1 LHPKS
6 WQQYNST
13 DHDVAR
19 LFANLVRKLYN
30 KQTNLKRK
38 SMTPTPEIEH
48 IVEQA
53 VKIAQQKQHE
63 YVTTEHLLLSM
74 IRFAPF
80 RKTADSFGVEV
91 DQLDLELDA
100 YLNSLVSLVKSDVE
114 TPKKTQALERIFNRA
129 NVQVMFTGRR
139 TLSIIDLYLSIM
151 SEGNSHAQYYMLKY
165 GMKKA
170 EFVEFW
176 HKNYKPTDVKMSSQ
190 QADEVLTEYCTSLTA
205 RAQKNQLEP
214 MIGRGK
220 ELEEMITVL
229 ARRFKA
235 NVLMVGDPGVGKTHI
250 VDGLAQEIH
259 AGRVPEFLKGHEVWS
274 LEIGSLLAGSK
285 YRGEFEEKFKAVIA
299 ALEAKKNCIL
309 FVDEAHTMKG
319 AGAGSTAGLD
329 FANMLKPAIT
339 KGSLKIVA
347 STTWEEFYESFEKDR
362 ALMRRFY
369 RLAIDE
375 PDANT
380 TEQIL
385 IGLSPRLEQF
395 HNVLIDTEAMTT
407 AVELAN
413 RYIHD
418 RKNPDKSI
426 DLIDAACARERVKD
440 QGTVT
445 ITRAMIEAQLS
456 RVTGVPTDKLQNE
469 RSAKIVELESN
480 IKQKLYGQDAAVD
493 AVLDRVYISF
503 AGISNE
509 NRPMASF
516 LFLGPTGTGKTELAR
531 LLSRNLDM
539 PLLKYDMSEFQERH
553 SVSSLIGAP
562 PGYVGF
568 EDGSVGGGKLISD
581 ISKNPFSIILFDE
594 IEKAHPDVS
603 NILLQM
609 LDEGVLTSSNG
620 KKVNVKNSIIILTS
634 NLGAAAAEGNNIGFG
649 SQEKT
654 GEDERALKEFF
665 KPEMRNRIDQIVKF
679 SKLDTLAIKKVVL
692 KFTEE
697 LKTSLANKSIRL
709 TLTEAV
715 VDMLA
720 DKGYDAKMGARPLS
734 RKIDQLIRVPLSK
747 RILFDRLSNC
757 DITADMSG
765 NDVVFDVVAH
775 EIPVVDDDGII
786 RFPGA

>member
-1 LHPKS
+1 
-6 WQQYNST
+6 
-13 DHDVAR
+13 
-19 LFANLVRKLYN
+19 
-30 KQTNLKRK
+30 
-38 SMTPTPEIEH
+38 MTPTPEIEH
-48 IVEQA
+48 IVDQA

-63 YVTTEHLLLSM
+63 YVITEHLLLSM

-80 RKTADSFGVEV
+80 RKTADAFGVAV
-91 DQLDLELDA
+91 DQMDQELDA
-100 YLNSLVSLVKSDVE
+100 YITSLVSLVKADVE

-139 TLSIIDLYLSIM
+139 TLSVIDLYLSIM

-176 HKNYKPTDVKMSSQ
+176 QKNYKPSDVKMSTQ

-205 RAQKNQLEP
+205 RAEKNQLEP

-250 VDGLAQEIH
+250 VDGLAQEII

-319 AGAGSTAGLD
+319 AGAGSSAGLD

-339 KGSLKIVA
+339 RGSLKIVA

-369 RLAIDE
+369 RLAVDE
-375 PDANT
+375 PDATT

-395 HNVLIDTEAMTT
+395 HNVLIDTEAMTI

-426 DLIDAACARERVKD
+426 DIIDAACARERVKD
-440 QGTVT
+440 SGTVT
-445 ITRAMIEAQLS
+445 VTRHMIEQQVA
-456 RVTGVPTDKLQNE
+456 RMTGVPTDKLQNE

-509 NRPMASF
+509 KRPMASF

-531 LLSRNLDM
+531 LLSTNLDM

-620 KKVNVKNSIIILTS
+620 KKVNVKNCIIILTS
-634 NLGAAAAEGNNIGFG
+634 NLGAAAAEGNMIGFG

-654 GEDERALKEFF
+654 GEDERALREFF

-697 LKTSLANKSIRL
+697 LRTSLANKNIRL

-720 DKGYDAKMGARPLS
+720 DKGYDAKMGARPLG

-757 DITADMSG
+757 DIAADMSG
-765 NDVVFDVVAH
+765 EDVVFDVVAH